1 MQDLDFLSDFTEID
15 PRKLCQLEIHATRMD
30 VSQKFY
36 EAVFGWKT
44 VPAELHNY
52 LVLDV
57 PPDCPFG
64 ISIVP
69 SLGGRSSSG
78 QIILYFEV
86 QDAAKIADKAA
97 AFGGTKKFGPTRLP
111 AYGNIWQITDPD
123 GHRFGLFEKQT
134 TTVNRGAFI

>member
-1 MQDLDFLSDFTEID
+1 VNNFAEID
-15 PRKLCQLEIHATRMD
+15 PKKLCQVEIHAARLD
-30 VSQKFY
+30 VSRKFY
-36 EAVFGWKT
+36 EEVFGWKT
-44 VPAELHNY
+44 VPAEIHNY

-57 PPDCPFG
+57 PKDCPFG

-69 SLGGRSSSG
+69 SLGAKTSSG

-86 QDAAKIADKAA
+86 EDAAHIAERAEK
-97 AFGGTKKFGPTRLP
+97 FGGSKKFGPTKLP

-134 TTVNRGAFI
+134 SRSSKASN